1 MNNTQW
7 FDFISEVSDDVMT
20 RHTLGGQFIQV
31 SQKAITIFGYTAD
44 ELISQSPYSFIHEDD
59 IAIVKNNHTVLI
71 NERKSEWVHYR
82 FKHKNGIYLLLN
94 SFGKIIHSVS
104 EPEGFEIILYTKLV
118 DTYDEMKREV
128 NGQSSAE
135 LDNDVFNSELQRERR
150 KKIVEKLSQ
159 QLHKLPVPYNTEEE
173 IRILYRAINSSTNGI
188 TVADCRLPDMPLM
201 YVNPA
206 FETMTGYAIDDV
218 VGKNCR
224 FLQGPD
230 TDQPALA
237 VLRKAIR
244 MSEPV
249 NVVLR
254 NYKKD
259 GTLFWNKLELAPVR
273 DSEGNLTHYIGIA
286 SDISHE
292 VISRKRISELNIRLA
307 ETNDKLRIERDRE
320 REYAKSLEKIN
331 DIKDDF
337 VSSVSHEFR
346 TPLASIIGFA
356 QTLLKDKNITEQLRE
371 KFLHIIYNDGKRL
384 ARIVEDMLDI
394 ARIESGK
401 TTLLVEKHDIVS
413 IVRDAVTL
421 FGYDK
426 EKNTNPLRFFAD
438 SSIIEIQCDKDKITQ
453 VIINLLT
460 NAQKFSKPQDEIFIT
475 VSDHSHTVTIKIKDK
490 GIGIHIDDLHH
501 IFEKFYRVKHPGQE
515 IRGTGLGL
523 PIAKNLVE
531 LHGGTITVESVIGH
545 GSEFNVTLPKI
556 I

>member
-31 SQKAITIFGYTAD
+31 SQKAVSVFGYTAD

-59 IAIVKNNHTVLI
+59 ITIVKNNHTLLI

-82 FKHKNGIYLLLN
+82 FKHKNGAYLLLN
-94 SFGKIIHSVS
+94 SFGKIIHSIL
-104 EPEGFEIILYTKLV
+104 EPEGFEIILYTKLI
-118 DTYDEMKREV
+118 DTLEDEENENVHSR
-128 NGQSSAE
+128 AE
-135 LDNDVFNSELQRERR
+135 LRTGIFNSEIQNERR
-150 KKIVEKLSQ
+150 KKIVGKNSR

-224 FLQGPD
+224 FLQGTD
-230 TDQPALA
+230 SDQPALA

-426 EKNTNPLRFFAD
+426 EKNTNPLRFVAD

-531 LHGGTITVESVIGH
+531 LHGGTITVVSVIGH

>member
-31 SQKAITIFGYTAD
+31 SPKAVSVFGYTAD

-59 IAIVKNNHTVLI
+59 ITIVKNNHTLLI

-82 FKHKNGIYLLLN
+82 FKHKNGAYLLLN
-94 SFGKIIHSVS
+94 SFGKIIHSIL
-104 EPEGFEIILYTKLV
+104 EPEGFEIILYTKLI
-118 DTYDEMKREV
+118 DTLEDEENENVHSR
-128 NGQSSAE
+128 AE
-135 LDNDVFNSELQRERR
+135 LRTGIFNSEIQNERR
-150 KKIVEKLSQ
+150 KKIVGKNSR

-224 FLQGPD
+224 FLQGTD
-230 TDQPALA
+230 SDQPALA

-273 DSEGNLTHYIGIA
+273 DAEGNLTHYIGIA
-286 SDISHE
+286 SDISQE
-292 VISRKRISELNIRLA
+292 VISRKQISELNVRLA

-331 DIKDDF
+331 DMKDDF

-371 KFLHIIYNDGKRL
+371 KFLDIIYNDGKRL

-401 TTLLVEKHDIVS
+401 TTLLAEKHDIVS

-426 EKNTNPLRFFAD
+426 EKNTNTLRFSAD

-460 NAQKFSKPQDEIFIT
+460 NAQKFSKPQDEIFIS
-475 VSDHSHTVTIKIKDK
+475 VSDHSQTVTIKVKDK
-490 GIGIHIDDLHH
+490 GIGIHMDDLHH

-523 PIAKNLVE
+523 PIAKNLIE
-531 LHGGTITVESVIGH
+531 LHGGTISVESVVGH
-545 GSEFNVTLPKI
+545 GSEFIVTLPKI

>member
-31 SQKAITIFGYTAD
+31 SQKAVSVFGYTAD

-59 IAIVKNNHTVLI
+59 ITIVKNNHTLLI

-82 FKHKNGIYLLLN
+82 FKHKNGAYLLLN
-94 SFGKIIHSVS
+94 SFGKIIHSIL
-104 EPEGFEIILYTKLV
+104 EPEGFEIILYTKLI
-118 DTYDEMKREV
+118 DTLEDEENENVHSR
-128 NGQSSAE
+128 AE
-135 LDNDVFNSELQRERR
+135 LRTGIFNSEIQNERR
-150 KKIVEKLSQ
+150 KKIVGKNSR

-230 TDQPALA
+230 SDQPALA

-273 DSEGNLTHYIGIA
+273 DAEGNLTHYIGIA
-286 SDISHE
+286 SDISQE
-292 VISRKRISELNIRLA
+292 VISRKQISELNVRLA

-331 DIKDDF
+331 DMKDDF

-401 TTLLVEKHDIVS
+401 TTLLAEKHDIVS

-426 EKNTNPLRFFAD
+426 EKNTNTLRFSAD

-460 NAQKFSKPQDEIFIT
+460 NAQKFSKPQDEIFIS
-475 VSDHSHTVTIKIKDK
+475 VSDHSQTVTIKVKDK
-490 GIGIHIDDLHH
+490 GIGIHMDDLHH

-523 PIAKNLVE
+523 PIAKNLIE
-531 LHGGTITVESVIGH
+531 LHGGTISVESVVGH
-545 GSEFNVTLPKI
+545 GSEFIVTLPKI